1 MYKQNKSLLSLSQ
14 LGHTLIK
21 VLRHNKDKR
30 IIFDDEG
37 YTNLTNLLT
46 YLGYKD
52 IVIDDIKVI
61 VDNCQKQR
69 FSLKQSI
76 NET

>member
-1 MYKQNKSLLSLSQ
+1 MYKQNKSLSL

-21 VLRHNKDKR
+21 VLRHNKDKK
-30 IIFDDEG
+30 IIFDVEG

-52 IVIDDIKVI
+52 IMIDENIRLLYLLMI
-61 VDNCQKQR
+61 
-69 FSLKQSI
+69 
-76 NET
+76 